1 LTFNDPSV
9 TMFFQRMVEVDIEL
23 QENTEDKEPRLYE
36 LGYHLLP
43 TLSEE
48 EIPQEV
54 GNIKDG
60 IEKHSGAIVS
70 DQMPRVMS
78 LAYSMSKIVDQK
90 RKYFDTA
97 FFGWVKFHMSP
108 KSLLE
113 FDKELKHNKHILRF
127 ILVKTVRDKLPSA
140 KKMTFLKS
148 KQATDRVTKE
158 QKVRKLG
165 KQLSEEELDKTIE
178 ELIVE

>member
-1 LTFNDPSV
+1 MAEIDT
-9 TMFFQRMVEVDIEL
+9 EL
-23 QENTEDKEPRLYE
+23 QENTEDKEARLYE
-36 LGYHLLP
+36 LGYHLLS

-54 GNIKDG
+54 GILKDG
-60 IEKHSGAIVS
+60 IEKYRGVVVS
-70 DQMPRVMS
+70 DQMPRSMS
-78 LAYSMSKIVDQK
+78 LAYSMSKIIGQK

-97 FFGWVKFHMSP
+97 LFGWIKFHMSP
-108 KSLLE
+108 KDLLE

-127 ILVKTVRDKLPSA
+127 ILVKTVQEKPPSI

-148 KQATDRVTKE
+148 KRTIGPTTKE
-158 QKVRKLG
+158 QKVRKPE

-178 ELIVE
+178 ELVGE

>member
-1 LTFNDPSV
+1 MT
-9 TMFFQRMVEVDIEL
+9 EVDIEL
-23 QENTEDKEPRLYE
+23 QENIDDKEPRLYE

-54 GNIKDG
+54 GVLKDG
-60 IEKHSGAIVS
+60 IEKHSGAMVS

-78 LAYSMSKIVDQK
+78 LAYSMSKIMGQK

-97 FFGWVKFHMSP
+97 LFGWIKFQMSP
-108 KSLLE
+108 KDLLE

-127 ILVKTVRDKLPSA
+127 ILVKIAREKLPSV
-140 KKMTFLKS
+140 KKMTFLKP
-148 KQATDRVTKE
+148 KQPTGRITKE
-158 QKVRKLG
+158 QKVQKPG

-178 ELIVE
+178 ELVGN